1 MRGAIWHGADR
12 TMAAVDG
19 AYLLVHGE
27 IDPDPRRPP
36 GAAALRT
43 SVCSGASARVGK
55 NGARSFYERSAVMNR
70 IARSSITRRTHE
82 CERGSRVD
90 GRIITDRRDGLS
102 ELVHRARDFRHT
114 VGLSLTRG
122 SHSAQATPRTRARRR
137 GQAVGGVGSAARSV
151 PPGGD
156 MAGARRCCPSPEG

>member
-114 VGLSLTRG
+114 VVMPTHRTVRTAHELSYILGRLA
-122 SHSAQATPRTRARRR
+122 H
-137 GQAVGGVGSAARSV
+137 
-151 PPGGD
+151 
-156 MAGARRCCPSPEG
+156 